1 MKILLLRNFLVI
13 SVISGLTTSLDAQ
26 RAGTNPLAENQN
38 FPKSNVVDTSKQN
51 FVIADT
57 LTYSYVNALFKDRAI
72 EFSDTSLINF
82 HRYDPVRQRWDE
94 YGNLGN
100 AASANRPLLYRQNN
114 YTGFNTGF
122 EQYQIYKYSL
132 DSFRFYRINR
142 PISDLFFSPV
152 GGQQNFIVKA
162 DFAAPFSNGWTAN
175 INYQRFNQVGFYSNQ
190 ANKTTNFGFGL
201 QYSKPEKGREMF
213 ILYLSNVNQENQNG
227 GITTDTLFNAPFFN
241 NRLNIPVRLMD
252 AVTRHDEKSLSVVN
266 YFSLL
271 SPTTDEIKG
280 LRASTTSLM
289 HRFDYQSGYYKYTDK
304 DVSADSIFYGNF
316 IVDPRGI
323 RYILRTDKISNTFL
337 LDVAIGA
344 IKDFKVGIS
353 HDFIMVNDEAS
364 KEIRNDIT
372 LVAGGD
378 ISLIKNLK
386 VKTNAVIGIGANA
399 GNFDIDGKINFSAKD
414 WIEVS
419 GGIKFFRSEPGL
431 VFRSLML
438 NKTAIY
444 SNEFANPFGTAFYS
458 NIYSKKTKTGLGIRH
473 SLVNNFL
480 FWDEKALPSQIAG
493 LFSASSIELRQD
505 FDIRTFHLEN
515 YIYFQRFSNDI
526 LGLPARYS
534 RHNLYWE
541 AKLFKKVLE
550 LRIGSEASFIPE
562 FLSNQFF
569 PLTGVFYADQTTLPY
584 RPLIDGYVTGKISK
598 FRFFI
603 RLENL
608 TDFFNSKPAYYTPYY
623 PIFDY
628 KLRLGVRW
636 QLLD

>member
-1 MKILLLRNFLVI
+1 MVI
-13 SVISGLTTSLDAQ
+13 SLLSGLMISLGAQLTRTS
-26 RAGTNPLAENQN
+26 PLAENQN
-38 FPKSNVVDTSKQN
+38 FSKSNILDTSYQN
-51 FVIADT
+51 FVITDT
-57 LTYSYVNALFKDRAI
+57 FIYRYINALFKDKSI
-72 EFSDTSLINF
+72 EFNDTNLNNF
-82 HRYDPVRQRWDE
+82 HRYDPVRQRWAE

-100 AASANRPLLYRQNN
+100 AASANRPLLFSQNN

-122 EQYQIYKYSL
+122 EQYQLYKFSL

-142 PISDLFFSPV
+142 PVSDLFFSPV

-162 DFAAPFSNGWTAN
+162 DFAAPFANGWTAN

-190 ANKTTNFGFGL
+190 ANKTTNFGIGL
-201 QYSKPEKGREMF
+201 QYSNPKKGREIF

-227 GITTDTLFNAPFFN
+227 GITTDTLFNAPFFS

-252 AVTRHDEKSLSVVN
+252 AITRHDEKSLSVVN

-271 SPTTDEIKG
+271 NPNTDESLG
-280 LRASTTSLM
+280 QRASPLSLM
-289 HRFDYQSGYYKYTDK
+289 HRFDYQRGYYKYTDK
-304 DVSADSIFYGNF
+304 DVRADSIFYGNF
-316 IVDPRGI
+316 IVDSRGI
-323 RYILRTDKISNTFL
+323 RYFLRTDKISNTLL
-337 LDVAIGA
+337 LDVRTGA

-353 HDFIMVNDEAS
+353 HDFIIVNDEAS
-364 KEIRNDIT
+364 KGIRNDLT
-372 LVAGGD
+372 LIAKGE

-386 VKTNAVIGIGANA
+386 VNTSAAVGVGSNA
-399 GNFDIDGKINFSAKD
+399 GNFDIDGNINFSGKGWMEA
-414 WIEVS
+414 W

-431 VFRSLML
+431 VFRSLIL

-444 SNEFANPFGTAFYS
+444 VNELANPFGTEFYS
-458 NIYSKKTKTGLGIRH
+458 NIQIKKTKTGLGIRQR
-473 SLVNNFL
+473 LVNNFL
-480 FWDEKALPSQIAG
+480 FWDEKALPSQLEGI
-493 LFSASSIELRQD
+493 FSASTLEIRQD
-505 FDIRTFHLEN
+505 FDIWVFHLEN

-534 RHNLYWE
+534 RHNLYWK
-541 AKLFKKVLE
+541 AQLFKKVLE

-569 PLTGVFYADQTTLPY
+569 PLTGIFYADQITLPY

-608 TDFFNSKPAYYTPYY
+608 TDFFNRKPAYYTPYY
-623 PIFDY
+623 PVYDY